1 MLSRI
6 VPILF
11 FCIVA
16 WFPLSG
22 QETVFY
28 YIAEEPKDIEAGA
41 EELFQKGQYILYS
54 DPAQAREYATAAL
67 ATLTEDD
74 NPVLR
79 LQILNFTGIS
89 YMIQSAYDNAL
100 HYFHDAAREAQEQ
113 NNPFQMSNSYN
124 NIAVVHSDMGNYK
137 DALHYYMQALDG
149 YDKASKHDSRAA
161 VYTNMG
167 KIYAEIDNRSKA
179 LENFYAAL
187 EIFTEKKDSIRMGAV
202 YVSLSDFY
210 LKTHRPD
217 SAMFY
222 ADKALLY
229 QNESIDKYGLCSALE
244 IKARTYNAEGNNT
257 MAEEYFDQA
266 LQVAEDIEFHS
277 GKISVL
283 LGMAEM
289 AMELSQSLTAL
300 DYAETAL
307 SISKKIDNNKL
318 AYRSHNLLS
327 AIHHQRGNDSEA
339 YRHFTAYY
347 KLKNESINQSRLHQV
362 YNLELERA
370 AEKSMRE
377 IERREQ
383 LLGQKNTTIVLISIA
398 FALILIILGLL
409 YYIHFN
415 RQKQKDKKQ
424 KDEALLRLT
433 EERASASLK
442 AEISERRRLGM
453 ELHDGASPLISLAR
467 MNLGALMEKTD
478 ISLHRKTTLLGNTM
492 KTLDQL
498 LEELKSISQNMT
510 SSILDEK
517 GLEAAIG
524 NLVGG
529 INENTRYIAHAEI
542 TGLNGSMETFVEHA
556 IFRAVQEAVN
566 NILVHAGASTIYIQV
581 TGSHDDLTIMIEDN
595 GLGFDPHTTEKHKGM
610 GLKSIAS
617 RIEGLGGEFFIDS
630 VKDRGTIVTMIIP
643 LN

>member
-6 VPILF
+6 VLLLF
-11 FCIVA
+11 MFSVVLSS
-16 WFPLSG
+16 LSG

-28 YIAEEPKDIEAGA
+28 YIADELQDTEAGA
-41 EELFQKGQYILYS
+41 EELFQKGQHILYS
-54 DPAQAREYATAAL
+54 DPAQAREYAAAAL
-67 ATLTEDD
+67 EALTPDD

-100 HYFHDAAREAQEQ
+100 QYFHDAAREAQEQ
-113 NNPFQMSNSYN
+113 NNPLQMSNSYN

-149 YDKASKHDSRAA
+149 YEKAAKPDSRAA

-179 LENFYAAL
+179 LENFHAAL
-187 EIFTEKKDSIRMGAV
+187 EIFTEKQDSIRMGTV

-210 LKTHRPD
+210 LKTQRPD
-217 SAMFY
+217 SAMIY
-222 ADKALLY
+222 ADKALFY
-229 QNESIDKYGLCSALE
+229 KKETMDKYGLCSALE
-244 IKARTYNAEGNNT
+244 IKARVYNAEGNFT
-257 MAEEYFDQA
+257 MAEEYFDRA
-266 LQVAEDIEFHS
+266 LQVAEGIEFHS
-277 GKISVL
+277 GKISAL

-289 AMELSQSLTAL
+289 AMELTHSDAAL
-300 DYAETAL
+300 EYAETAL
-307 SISKKIDNNKL
+307 SISQKIDNNKL
-318 AYRSHNLLS
+318 AYRAHNLLS
-327 AIHHQRGNDSEA
+327 TIHHHMGDDTAA

-347 KLKNESINQSRLHQV
+347 RLKNESINQSRLHQV

-383 LLGQKNTTIVLISIA
+383 LLGQKNTTIFLISIA

-467 MNLGALMEKTD
+467 MNLGALLEKTD
-478 ISLHRKTTLLGNTM
+478 ISPHRKTTLLGNTM
-492 KTLDQL
+492 ETLDQL

-510 SSILDEK
+510 SSILDEQ
-517 GLEAAIG
+517 GLEAAIE

-542 TGLNGSMETFVEHA
+542 TGLNGSLETFVEHA

-566 NILVHAGASTIYIQV
+566 NILVHAGATIIHIQV
-581 TGSHDDLTIMIEDN
+581 TGSKEDLTIMIEDN
-595 GLGFDPHTTEKHKGM
+595 GQGFDPETTEKHKGM

-617 RIEGLGGEFFIDS
+617 RIEGLRGEFFIDS
-630 VKDRGTIVTMIIP
+630 VKGRGTIVTMIIP